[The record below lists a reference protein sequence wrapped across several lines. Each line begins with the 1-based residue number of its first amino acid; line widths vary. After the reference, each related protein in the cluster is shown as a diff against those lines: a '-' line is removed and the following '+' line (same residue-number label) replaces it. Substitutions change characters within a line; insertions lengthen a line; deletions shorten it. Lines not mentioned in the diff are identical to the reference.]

1 MYAIRSFA
9 VATFLIGLGHEPL
22 DVEFNGY
29 TPVYLF
35 RDDAHADLPRY
46 NDAKQRLD
54 MMIERKR
61 PGGAR

>member
-22 DVEFNGY
+22 DVEFSGY

-35 RDDAHADLPRY
+35 RDAARVDLPRY
-46 NDAKQRLD
+46 MDVKQQLD
-54 MMIERKR
+54 TMVERKR
-61 PGGAR
+61 LGGAR